1 MERVERIEEEVKKIV
16 SKVID
21 RELKDPRLTGL
32 ISVTKVDVSRD
43 LKYCKIYVSML
54 GVADQKE
61 AMDALKSSA
70 GFVRREIG
78 ANIRMHSTPE
88 VKFEFDDSIE
98 YGNKIQKMINDL
110 DIKPIENDDEDVEG
124 SISGIENDDEN
135 AEENIGDVE
144 NNN

>member
-110 DIKPIENDDEDVEG
+110 DIKPIENDSEEG
-124 SISGIENDDEN
+124 D
-135 AEENIGDVE
+135 
-144 NNN
+144 